1 MHNREETEALR
12 YASSVKNQPDCRDAK
27 KMETGHLYQNIPQQL
42 PQEISECL
50 ARGNNVKIERIVSKG
65 HRSPPDFW
73 YDQNDNEWV
82 VLLKGE
88 AELRFQ
94 EGNRLIRLT
103 EGMYLNI
110 RAHEKHRVEW
120 TRNDADTVWLAV
132 FY

>member
-1 MHNREETEALR
+1 
-12 YASSVKNQPDCRDAK
+12 
-27 KMETGHLYQNIPQQL
+27 METGHLYQNIPQQL
-42 PQEISECL
+42 PHEISECL

-120 TRNDADTVWLAV
+120 TRNDVDTVWLAV